1 MRYDGKFRIEG
12 DGDCIVI
19 RRSNGWLR
27 ILKSYWDGLNE
38 KKTESNNK
46 QMEESMNML
55 PADTFT
61 WWAAALV
68 CFVLLMWDVWEEL

>member
-1 MRYDGKFRIEG
+1 MRYDSNFRIEG

-38 KKTESNNK
+38 KKRKTIINK
-46 QMEESMNML
+46 WRR
-55 PADTFT
+55 A
-61 WWAAALV
+61 
-68 CFVLLMWDVWEEL
+68 